1 MRQEQHDRSELER
14 QEADDGLRLMD
25 RQSVI
30 AMVSGLIA
38 SGVSA
43 ELIVDAVIE
52 ALTPVDDDECPVCG
66 ICP

>member
-14 QEADDGLRLMD
+14 QEADDAARLMD

-52 ALTPVDDDECPVCG
+52 ALTPEDGDECPVCG

>member
-1 MRQEQHDRSELER
+1 MSQDDEDEAYLIKRRSVV
-14 QEADDGLRLMD
+14 AMVDGL
-25 RQSVI
+25 I
-30 AMVSGLIA
+30 K

-52 ALTPVDDDECPVCG
+52 ALEPEDGDECPVCG